1 MVVVAVSAVQ
11 SMVVVAESAVQSM
24 VVVAESAVQSMVVVA
39 ESAVQSMV
47 VVAVSAV
54 QSMVVVAESAVQS
67 MVVVAESAVQSMV
80 VVAESAV
87 QSMVVVAV
95 SAVQSMVVVAESA
108 VQSMVVVAESAV
120 QSMVVVAESAVQSMV
135 VVAESAVQSMVVVAE
150 SAVQSMVVVAVS
162 AVQSMVVVAVQ
173 SMVVVA
179 ESAVQ
184 SMVVVAVSAV
194 QSMVVVAESAVQ
206 SMVVVAE
213 MVLGHAGGEEK
224 HDGSGNRSGGVAIHH
239 QGQHDG
245 RMDMAGHMGK
255 AAHNVRDADDDVAY
269 DEGRKLLLD
278 DRGKGRAKGGGQE
291 RIAEGRAEGRSAGRD
306 GERGEEGGER
316 GGGGVKEM
324 FVKEC
329 PKQHGGVEEARGGLG
344 GMEEGMVQLQQR
356 LRSAEAKAEEVLL
369 VKQEGSADGN
379 KRVAQW
385 TGEVKLGGGG
395 GGGEGRSAVQCAQ
408 GGCHSSAQFPF
419 APPALHLSCP
429 LSFLR
434 PSPSPSPCPP
444 IQPQLVDLDRQHNA
458 SSQAVTALV
467 DLDRQRNA
475 GREAITALKKHAR
488 GAAARRA
495 GGRREAGS
503 GGGAAGGGVSA
514 EAHRPLVTPLPAV
527 PVGTSGL
534 DGSSECAVC
543 GAVGQKERVWVAMG
557 GGEMFV
563 RLTLHHA
570 HVHVKRGIDPLF
582 PLCVPHCPVLPAV
595 DRIDVQM
602 EEGREKQKAAVR
614 QLTEEGGLAGRVGE
628 GIVHALTTLK
638 DAGK

>member
-1 MVVVAVSAVQ
+1 MSLGAVNPFRL
-11 SMVVVAESAVQSM
+11 
-24 VVVAESAVQSMVVVA
+24 
-39 ESAVQSMV
+39 
-47 VVAVSAV
+47 VSV
-54 QSMVVVAESAVQS
+54 W
-67 MVVVAESAVQSMV
+67 
-80 VVAESAV
+80 
-87 QSMVVVAV
+87 
-95 SAVQSMVVVAESA
+95 
-108 VQSMVVVAESAV
+108 
-120 QSMVVVAESAVQSMV
+120 
-135 VVAESAVQSMVVVAE
+135 
-150 SAVQSMVVVAVS
+150 
-162 AVQSMVVVAVQ
+162 
-173 SMVVVA
+173 
-179 ESAVQ
+179 
-184 SMVVVAVSAV
+184 
-194 QSMVVVAESAVQ
+194 
-206 SMVVVAE
+206 
-213 MVLGHAGGEEK
+213 
-224 HDGSGNRSGGVAIHH
+224 
-239 QGQHDG
+239 
-245 RMDMAGHMGK
+245 
-255 AAHNVRDADDDVAY
+255 
-269 DEGRKLLLD
+269 
-278 DRGKGRAKGGGQE
+278 RGKGRAKGGGQE

-385 TGEVKLGGGG
+385 TGE
-395 GGGEGRSAVQCAQ
+395 
-408 GGCHSSAQFPF
+408 
-419 APPALHLSCP
+419 
-429 LSFLR
+429 
-434 PSPSPSPCPP
+434 
-444 IQPQLVDLDRQHNA
+444 
-458 SSQAVTALV
+458 LV

-488 GAAARRA
+488 GAATRRA

-543 GAVGQKERVWVAMG
+543 GAVGQKERVWVVMG

-563 RLTLHHA
+563 RLPLHHA

>member
-1 MVVVAVSAVQ
+1 MCDARATVS
-11 SMVVVAESAVQSM
+11 SE
-24 VVVAESAVQSMVVVA
+24 
-39 ESAVQSMV
+39 
-47 VVAVSAV
+47 
-54 QSMVVVAESAVQS
+54 
-67 MVVVAESAVQSMV
+67 
-80 VVAESAV
+80 
-87 QSMVVVAV
+87 
-95 SAVQSMVVVAESA
+95 
-108 VQSMVVVAESAV
+108 
-120 QSMVVVAESAVQSMV
+120 
-135 VVAESAVQSMVVVAE
+135 
-150 SAVQSMVVVAVS
+150 
-162 AVQSMVVVAVQ
+162 
-173 SMVVVA
+173 
-179 ESAVQ
+179 
-184 SMVVVAVSAV
+184 
-194 QSMVVVAESAVQ
+194 
-206 SMVVVAE
+206 
-213 MVLGHAGGEEK
+213 
-224 HDGSGNRSGGVAIHH
+224 
-239 QGQHDG
+239 
-245 RMDMAGHMGK
+245 
-255 AAHNVRDADDDVAY
+255 
-269 DEGRKLLLD
+269 
-278 DRGKGRAKGGGQE
+278 RGKGRAKGGGQE

-369 VKQEGSADGN
+369 VKQECGWQQKGGTVDG
-379 KRVAQW
+379 R
-385 TGEVKLGGGG
+385 GEAG

-444 IQPQLVDLDRQHNA
+444 IQPQL
-458 SSQAVTALV
+458 LV

-503 GGGAAGGGVSA
+503 GGGSAGGGVSA

-563 RLTLHHA
+563 RLPLHHA
-570 HVHVKRGIDPLF
+570 HVHVKRAIDPIDPHFPHPPSGIDPLF

>member
-24 VVVAESAVQSMVVVA
+24 VVVAESAVQSMVVVAESAVQSMVVVAVSAVQSMVVVAVSAVQSMVVVA

-95 SAVQSMVVVAESA
+95 SAVQSMVVVA
-108 VQSMVVVAESAV
+108 V
-120 QSMVVVAESAVQSMV
+120 
-135 VVAESAVQSMVVVAE
+135 SAVQSMVVVAE

-162 AVQSMVVVAVQ
+162 AVQSMVVVAV
-173 SMVVVA
+173 
-179 ESAVQ
+179 SAVQ

-194 QSMVVVAESAVQ
+194 QSMVVIAVSAVQ
-206 SMVVVAE
+206 SMVVIAVSAVQSMCLE
-213 MVLGHAGGEEK
+213 HGNCRCTRHRAAGRIAAKGGADDGEGLVHPIPNSHSQEAAPRLPALKLSMKRTQRRSRVVLGHAGGEEK

-245 RMDMAGHMGK
+245 RMDMAGRMGK

-316 GGGGVKEM
+316 RGGGVKEM

-369 VKQEGSADGN
+369 VKQE
-379 KRVAQW
+379 
-385 TGEVKLGGGG
+385 
-395 GGGEGRSAVQCAQ
+395 
-408 GGCHSSAQFPF
+408 
-419 APPALHLSCP
+419 
-429 LSFLR
+429 
-434 PSPSPSPCPP
+434 
-444 IQPQLVDLDRQHNA
+444 
-458 SSQAVTALV
+458 LV

-543 GAVGQKERVWVAMG
+543 GAVGQKERVWVVMG

-563 RLTLHHA
+563 RLPLHHA
-570 HVHVKRGIDPLF
+570 HVHVKRAIDPIDPHFPHPPSGIDPLF